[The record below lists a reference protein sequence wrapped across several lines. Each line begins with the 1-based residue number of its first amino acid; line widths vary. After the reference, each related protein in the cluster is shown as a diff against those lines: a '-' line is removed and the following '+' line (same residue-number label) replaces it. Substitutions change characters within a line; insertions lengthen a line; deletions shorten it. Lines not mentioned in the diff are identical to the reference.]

1 LKFALAGLLLFLPA
15 VVGSVAAVAA
25 ATPRAAPSGA
35 ALSMVPEGGFPN
47 HFPFGQCTYWAAYNY
62 PVTWNGHAR
71 DWLRNA
77 QAQGVRTDVRPS
89 VGAVVVY
96 RPGGLY
102 SDYGH
107 VAVVIAVASSS
118 YTVSE
123 MNAPRWG
130 EVSTRVVPWPDPG
143 VQGFI
148 PLREVNG
155 E

>member
-1 LKFALAGLLLFLPA
+1 MKFALAGLLLFLPA
-15 VVGSVAAVAA
+15 VVGSVAAATA
-25 ATPRAAPSGA
+25 ATPRAAQSATPFA
-35 ALSMVPEGGFPN
+35 WVPEGGFPDR
-47 HFPFGQCTYWAAYNY
+47 FPFGQCTYWAAYNH
-62 PVTWNGHAR
+62 PVTWNGDAR
-71 DWLRNA
+71 DWLLNA
-77 QAQGVRTDVRPS
+77 QAQGVRTARFPS

-102 SDYGH
+102 SEYGH
-107 VAVVIAVASSS
+107 VAIVVAVGPGS

-130 EVSTRVVPWPDPG
+130 EVSTRVLVWPDQS

-148 PLREVNG
+148 PLREVDG

>member
-1 LKFALAGLLLFLPA
+1 MKFALAGLLLFLPA
-15 VVGSVAAVAA
+15 VVGSVAAAAA

-35 ALSMVPEGGFPN
+35 PFAWVPEGGFPDR
-47 HFPFGQCTYWAAYNY
+47 FPFGQCTYWAAYNH
-62 PVTWNGHAR
+62 PVTWSGHAR

-77 QAQGVRTDVRPS
+77 QAQGVRTNALPS
-89 VGAVVVY
+89 VGAVAVY
-96 RPGGLY
+96 WPGGLY

-107 VAVVIAVASSS
+107 VAIVIAVAPSS

-130 EVSTRVVPWPDPG
+130 EVSTRVVPWPDPA

-148 PLREVNG
+148 PLGEVNG
-155 E
+155 G